1 LIDRLQA
8 KIAVA
13 EVEFVLAGGHE
24 VAGHATYGS
33 FLRARCAASTSESR
47 RVATRVKKLGRW
59 PEILDAWQAGVLCGA
74 QVDVLAAKVPAHHV
88 ARFAEDCSAHV
99 EFLTGMSTETTI
111 AKLADW
117 LERADAVD
125 DREDTEIGTEPLVEI
140 RRFYVAHHQQPP
152 SAGRPDRGVIVA
164 DVAALF
170 RAILRGDGVRTA
182 AQLET
187 YLAAQPELGALERGL
202 FCDAFDGHGGTA
214 RTLDGH
220 SVTDTLLRHVT
231 RDGIL
236 ERLLRTGHRII
247 DHGRSVRVFTESQKR
262 AMAARDAGSRI
273 SGESPWGCH
282 AHHSPPFDEGGTT
295 DINTG
300 YLKTRREHL
309 DHHRRG
315 CTDRI
320 NPDGSVTLIS
330 PEGRERD
337 TRSPMWPG
345 DGPTLPV
352 HTTAAPAPALPFTH
366 DSDADDV
373 VVGVESIDWNTIEPP
388 TEPQHEDGWEPS
400 SSVTTRTIP
409 PRSPAST
416 PTSAAATGEPSG
428 ENEPA
433 PPEPGGGRHP
443 PGRRVTTLRRASPAC
458 RESHFPRRRGR
469 APESS
474 RRPLIRP
481 RTRARGSSAC

>member
-1 LIDRLQA
+1 
-8 KIAVA
+8 
-13 EVEFVLAGGHE
+13 
-24 VAGHATYGS
+24 
-33 FLRARCAASTSESR
+33 
-47 RVATRVKKLGRW
+47 
-59 PEILDAWQAGVLCGA
+59 
-74 QVDVLAAKVPAHHV
+74 
-88 ARFAEDCSAHV
+88 
-99 EFLTGMSTETTI
+99 
-111 AKLADW
+111 
-117 LERADAVD
+117 
-125 DREDTEIGTEPLVEI
+125 
-140 RRFYVAHHQQPP
+140 
-152 SAGRPDRGVIVA
+152 
-164 DVAALF
+164 
-170 RAILRGDGVRTA
+170 
-182 AQLET
+182 
-187 YLAAQPELGALERGL
+187 L

-247 DHGRSVRVFTESQKR
+247 DHGRSVRVLTESQKR

-352 HTTAAPAPALPFTH
+352 HTTAAPAPALPVHTTAAPAPALPFTH

-388 TEPQHEDGWEPS
+388 TEPQHEDGWEPLELGDDEDH
-400 SSVTTRTIP
+400 
-409 PRSPAST
+409 
-416 PTSAAATGEPSG
+416 PTEIARIDAYIRR
-428 ENEPA
+428 
-433 PPEPGGGRHP
+433 RH
-443 PGRRVTTLRRASPAC
+443 RRAIG
-458 RESHFPRRRGR
+458 RE
-469 APESS
+469 
-474 RRPLIRP
+474 
-481 RTRARGSSAC
+481 RTGAA